1 MLKILGVVF
10 GALSL
15 VTSGFVLYQSLS
27 AVNQLAAHPV
37 SAHPEEGQGGET
49 EAKNEHGESQAKA
62 STEEAHG
69 GSASH
74 GEEKKN
80 GEHGGGHGE
89 SASRETA
96 SVPSMIP
103 FVSLEE
109 VFANV
114 PENSESRTLAVK
126 IDVELFDNSGRDTFK
141 SGQAI
146 VRHLIL
152 QASREQKYDE
162 LATLSGKLYFKE
174 LLIRRMNGYFKKPL
188 VKDVHFAS
196 FFLQ

>member
-1 MLKILGVVF
+1 MLKMLGVVF

-15 VTSGFVLYQSLS
+15 ITSGFIFFQSMS
-27 AVNQLAAHPV
+27 AVNEMAAHPV
-37 SAHPEEGQGGET
+37 HSQSET
-49 EAKNEHGESQAKA
+49 SHETVAKNEHGAEPEKVA
-62 STEEAHG
+62 SEG
-69 GSASH
+69 H
-74 GEEKKN
+74 GEKAESG
-80 GEHGGGHGE
+80 GEHGGGHGGGHGE
-89 SASRETA
+89 AAPREPASL
-96 SVPSMIP
+96 PGMIP

-114 PENSESRTLAVK
+114 PEKQGSRTLAVK
-126 IDVELFDNSGRDTFK
+126 IDVELFESSGRETFK

-152 QASREQKYDE
+152 EASREQNYDE
-162 LATLSGKLYFKE
+162 LSTLSGKLYFKE
-174 LLIRRMNGYFKKPL
+174 LLIRRMNDYFKKPL